1 MKSYAKYEKKLQ
13 DMRVEYAERI
23 AVLHKDTHHEN
34 QPVEKDFA
42 EQVVQRENDD
52 VLDALE
58 QDARQM
64 IMKIDNA
71 LLHIQA
77 GEYGICKYCGL
88 EIPEQR
94 LDILPFADLCIDC
107 AEDEARH

>member
-1 MKSYAKYEKKLQ
+1 MKSYDKYEKKLQ
-13 DMRVEYAERI
+13 DMRTEYVKRI
-23 AVLHKDTHHEN
+23 DAIHKDTHHED

-52 VLDALE
+52 VLDALGE
-58 QDARQM
+58 DARQTV
-64 IMKIDNA
+64 MKIDNA
-71 LLHIQA
+71 LLRIKS
-77 GEYGICKYCGL
+77 GEYGVCKSCGL

-94 LDILPFADLCIDC
+94 LEVVPFAELCIDC

>member
-1 MKSYAKYEKKLQ
+1 MKSQAEFEKKLQ
-13 DMRVEYAERI
+13 CMRAEYAQRREAI
-23 AVLHKDTHHEN
+23 HKDTHHEE

-58 QDARQM
+58 EDARQM
-64 IMKIDNA
+64 VMKIDNA
-71 LLHIQA
+71 LLRIRS

-88 EIPEQR
+88 EIPERR
-94 LDILPFADLCIDC
+94 LEAVPYAELCIDC

>member
-1 MKSYAKYEKKLQ
+1 MKPHAKYEQQLRE
-13 DMRVEYAERI
+13 MRADCVIRKTAI
-23 AVLHKDTHHEN
+23 HKDTHHEE

-58 QDARQM
+58 EEASQM

-71 LLHIQA
+71 LLRIKS
-77 GEYGICKYCGL
+77 GSYGICKYCGM
-88 EIPEQR
+88 EIPEKR
-94 LDILPFADLCIDC
+94 LDVVPFAELCVDC